1 MERYCEP
8 VESERKEKMEQT
20 TIKTGFWGKI
30 IVALAILLFGYG
42 LTYAAEQG
50 EAANKM
56 IVYADKGIEQI
67 SRNIY
72 GHFSEHLG
80 RCIYEGFWVGEDSP
94 IPNTRGIRNDVVE
107 ALKKIKVPVLRWP
120 GGCFADEYH
129 WKDGIGPREKRPTMI
144 NTHWGGVTEN
154 NHFGT
159 HEFLDLCEQ
168 LGCEPYICGNVGSGT
183 IQEMQQW
190 VEYITFDGVSPMADL
205 RRANGREEPWK
216 VKYWAVGNENWGC
229 GGRMTP
235 EHYANLYRQFSTYL
249 RNFSGNRLYKVA
261 CGPNRD
267 NYEWTE
273 VLMEKVAGGGR
284 RRRGTD
290 GLALHYYC
298 GSGRRSRSA
307 TEFTEIDW
315 FEQLRRALHIE
326 ELVMRHSEI
335 MDKYDPD
342 KRVALIVDE
351 WGAWHNV
358 EPGTNRG
365 FLYQQ
370 NSLRDALV
378 AGVSLNIF
386 NNHCDRVKMANI
398 AQIVN
403 VLQAMILT
411 KDEKMILTP
420 TYHVFDMYKVHHDT
434 TLLPVELQSDDY
446 QFEDEKIPAVN
457 VSASKDGSGNIHIS
471 LCNLNPNEAS
481 EVRCAIEGVEPKNV
495 TGCVLTADVMTAHN
509 TFENPDVVKPSAFND
524 FKLEGNVLTTTLP
537 SKSVVVLAIK

>member
-1 MERYCEP
+1 MKRIFE
-8 VESERKEKMEQT
+8 
-20 TIKTGFWGKI
+20 KI
-30 IVALAILLFGYG
+30 IIVSIVLLAGCG
-42 LTYAAEQG
+42 LTYAAD
-50 EAANKM
+50 AAVQKDSAVNG
-56 IVYADKGIEQI
+56 IIIYTDKGTEQI

-80 RCIYEGFWVGEDSP
+80 SCIYGGFWVGEDSP

-129 WKDGIGPREKRPTMI
+129 WKDGIGPRDKRPTMI

-168 LGCEPYICGNVGSGT
+168 LDCEPYICGNVGSGT

-190 VEYITFDGVSPMADL
+190 VEYITFDGKSPMADL
-205 RRANGREEPWK
+205 RRANGRDEPWK
-216 VKYWAVGNENWGC
+216 VTYWAVGNENWGC

-249 RNFSGNRLYKVA
+249 RDFSGNRLYKVA
-261 CGPNRD
+261 CGPPGD

-273 VLMEKVAGGGR
+273 VLMKRAAGGR
-284 RRRGTD
+284 SRRGMH

-298 GSGRRSRSA
+298 GSGKSSRSA
-307 TEFTEIDW
+307 TKFNEEDW
-315 FEQLRRALHIE
+315 FEQLKRALRID
-326 ELVMRHSEI
+326 ELVTRHSEI
-335 MDKYDPD
+335 MDKHDPQ

-351 WGAWHNV
+351 WGAWHAV
-358 EPGTNRG
+358 EPGTNPR

-370 NSLRDALV
+370 NSLRDAMV

-411 KDEKMILTP
+411 QDEKMILTP
-420 TYHVFDMYKVHHDT
+420 TYHIFEMYKVHHDA
-434 TLLPVELQSDDY
+434 TLLPVELQSNDY
-446 QFEDEKIPAVN
+446 QFGNEKIPALN
-457 VSASKDGSGNIHIS
+457 VSASKDDSGRIHIS
-471 LCNLNPNEAS
+471 FCNLDPSNAA
-481 EVRCAIEGVEPKNV
+481 EVRCALEGAKPKEIS
-495 TGCVLTADVMTAHN
+495 GRVLTAETITAHN
-509 TFENPDVVKPSAFND
+509 TFENPQVVKPATFSN
-524 FKLEGNVLTTTLP
+524 FKLEGNILTTTLP
-537 SKSVVVLAIK
+537 AKSVVVLAIK